1 MLHNVAIIPN
11 EFENQKSNFVARL
24 SKSGIPLYCAP
35 NHEGIMT
42 NEGKQIGLDIRGG
55 DAAFPAKCSSNSQ
68 VTLSQQMMPSDANP
82 LGNVHG
88 GHIMKLIDEAGGL
101 AAMRHARRPVVTV
114 AIDSITFLSPV
125 RVGHL
130 LTLRSSVNWVG
141 HTSIEVGIRV
151 EAENPISGEI
161 THTNSAYAV
170 FVALDDRGKPC
181 SVPPLILENDKDRR
195 HWDEAVVRQEF
206 RLQVVNRKQKR
217 DHDETR

>member
-1 MLHNVAIIPN
+1 
-11 EFENQKSNFVARL
+11 
-24 SKSGIPLYCAP
+24 
-35 NHEGIMT
+35 MT

-55 DAAFPAKCSSNSQ
+55 DTVFPAKCSSDSQ

-141 HTSIEVGIRV
+141 NTSIEVGIRV
-151 EAENPISGEI
+151 EAENPINGEI

-206 RLQVVNRKQKR
+206 RLHVVNRKQKR